1 MSTKP
6 RTINLPSNGMEGA
19 TKAAQVAVANK
30 KSISEDVKHTEF
42 GTNPTKDLPPKN
54 RREDSSD
61 DLQTLQNGIAK
72 YTGIEEHGMSV
83 WVVKAVKKRLDE
95 LKFRTGNKVGY
106 RAFTNAA
113 LEFAIDK
120 YGDEIVKAFT
130 KDN

>member
-1 MSTKP
+1 MSEKLKK
-6 RTINLPSNGMEGA
+6 INLPSNGMEGA
-19 TKAAQVAVANK
+19 AKAAQVRFASKQNSSE
-30 KSISEDVKHTEF
+30 KSKPAES
-42 GTNPTKDLPPKN
+42 GTMPTKDSPPKN

-61 DLQTLQNGIAK
+61 DLQTLQDGIAK

-95 LKFRTGNKVGY
+95 IKFRTGNKVGY

-113 LEFAIDK
+113 LEFVLDK

-130 KDN
+130 PD

>member
-1 MSTKP
+1 MSEKLKK
-6 RTINLPSNGMEGA
+6 INLPSNGMEGA
-19 TKAAQVAVANK
+19 AKAAQIAFVNK
-30 KSISEDVKHTEF
+30 PSTSEKAKPTESE
-42 GTNPTKDLPPKN
+42 TKPTKDPPPKN

-83 WVVKAVKKRLDE
+83 WVIKAVKKRLDE

-113 LEFAIDK
+113 LELVLDK

-130 KDN
+130 QD

>member
-6 RTINLPSNGMEGA
+6 RTVNLPSQGMEEA
-19 TKAAQVAVANK
+19 TKAAQVALVNK
-30 KSISEDVKHTEF
+30 QGNSEKAKPAEP
-42 GTNPTKDLPPKN
+42 GTKPPKEVPSKN
-54 RREDSSD
+54 KGADTFNN
-61 DLQTLQNGIAK
+61 DLKTLQDSIAK
-72 YTGIEEHGMSV
+72 YTGIDEHGMSV

-113 LEFAIDK
+113 LEFALDK

-130 KDN
+130 QD